1 MHYGKFIK
9 NKSIQR
15 IIWKVYYKSIPKTL
29 NLCFTLNNKEVK
41 MKRRVISTL
50 IAVSM
55 IVASLTACGSAAST
69 ATDTAPETA
78 APAEEQAAEP
88 AAEEPAAEAPAAEET
103 ASDAPVTL
111 KWALWDKDATVYYQ
125 PLIDGYT
132 AAHPNVT
139 IEMVDLGSTDYQTV
153 LGTQLSGSD
162 ADFDVVTIKDVPGLV
177 TLANKGVLEPLDS
190 LISQDGLDLSVYSGI
205 TDQVK
210 VNDVLYELPF
220 RRDIWVLFYNKDV
233 FDKAGVAYPTNDMT
247 WKEYDELARK
257 ITDTT
262 PGSEVYGAHYHT
274 WRSTIQLMGIL
285 DGKHTIVDG
294 TYEFTKPYYDMVLAQ
309 QKDGVCMDYATLKT
323 QGLHYSAAFYQG
335 NIGMM
340 NMGSWFI
347 PTLIEKIKDGEGAA
361 AANWG
366 IVKYPHAEGVEPG
379 STLAT
384 ITALA
389 IPTSAP
395 NKDVAW
401 DFVKFVSG
409 AEGAEIMAG
418 TGNTPAMSNDAI
430 NAKIAEMDGFPTDPE
445 SKEALTA
452 ANAYLE
458 MPANEKSSEIETVLN
473 EQHDNIMNEISTVD
487 EAIKAMDEGVQAIL
501 GQ

>member
-1 MHYGKFIK
+1 
-9 NKSIQR
+9 
-15 IIWKVYYKSIPKTL
+15 
-29 NLCFTLNNKEVK
+29 
-41 MKRRVISTL
+41 MKKKVISTL
-50 IAVSM
+50 LAVSM
-55 IVASLTACGSAAST
+55 IAATLTACGSS
-69 ATDTAPETA
+69 A
-78 APAEEQAAEP
+78 APATEA
-88 AAEEPAAEAPAAEET
+88 PAAEAPAAEAPAAE
-103 ASDAPVTL
+103 APAAEAPAAEAADEPVTL

-162 ADFDVVTIKDVPGLV
+162 ASFDVVTIKDVPGLV

-190 LISQDGLDLSVYSGI
+190 LIAQDGIDLSVYSGI
-205 TDQVK
+205 TDQIK
-210 VNDVLYELPF
+210 VNDTLYELPF

-233 FDKAGVAYPTNDMT
+233 FDKAGVDYPTNDMT
-247 WKEYDELARK
+247 WEEYDELARK

-274 WRSTIQLMGIL
+274 WRSTIQLLGIL
-285 DGKHTIVDG
+285 DGKNTIVDG
-294 TYEFTKPYYDMVLAQ
+294 TYDFTKPYYEMVLAQ

-335 NIGMM
+335 NVGMM

-347 PTLIEKIKDGEGAA
+347 PTLIAKVKDGEAAA

-366 IVKYPHAEGVEPG
+366 IVKYPHAAGVAPG

-395 NKDVAW
+395 NKDAAW

-430 NAKIAEMDGFPTDPE
+430 NAKIAEMDGFPTDAN
-445 SKEALTA
+445 SKDALTA
-452 ANAYLE
+452 AAAYLE

-473 EQHDNIMNEISTVD
+473 EQHDNIMNEVSSVD
-487 EAIKAMDEGVQAIL
+487 DAIAAMNEGVQDII

>member
-1 MHYGKFIK
+1 MKKRLISMLTGL
-9 NKSIQR
+9 
-15 IIWKVYYKSIPKTL
+15 TL
-29 NLCFTLNNKEVK
+29 L
-41 MKRRVISTL
+41 
-50 IAVSM
+50 A
-55 IVASLTACGSAAST
+55 ASLAGCGEA
-69 ATDTAPETA
+69 A
-78 APAEEQAAEP
+78 APAPAAQAPAATEAPAKEEAP
-88 AAEEPAAEAPAAEET
+88 AAEAPAAEAPAAEE
-103 ASDAPVTL
+103 APAADEPVTL

-162 ADFDVVTIKDVPGLV
+162 CDFDVVTIKDVPGLV
-177 TLANKGVLEPLDS
+177 TLANKNVLEPLDD
-190 LISQDGLDLSVYSGI
+190 LIAQDGIDLSVYSGI
-205 TDQVK
+205 TDQVRVSDK
-210 VNDVLYELPF
+210 LYELPF

-233 FDKAGVAYPTNDMT
+233 FDKAGVDYPTNDMT
-247 WKEYDELARK
+247 WEQYDELARK

-274 WRSTIQLMGIL
+274 WRSTIQLDGIL

-294 TYEFTKPYYDMVLAQ
+294 TYDFTKPYYEMVLAQ

-335 NIGMM
+335 NVGML

-347 PTLIEKIKDGEGAA
+347 PTVIAKIKDGENTGAT
-361 AANWG
+361 NWG

-384 ITALA
+384 IPALA
-389 IPTSAP
+389 IPISAP
-395 NKDVAW
+395 NKDAAW

-418 TGNTPAMSNDAI
+418 TGNTPAMSNEAI
-430 NAKIAEMDGFPTDPE
+430 NSKIAEMDGFPTDAN

-452 ANAYLE
+452 SHAYLE
-458 MPANEKSSEIETVLN
+458 MPANEKSSEIEQVLN
-473 EQHDNIMNEISTVD
+473 EQHDNIMNEVSTVD
-487 EAIKAMDEGVQAIL
+487 EAIAAMNEGVQAIL

>member
-1 MHYGKFIK
+1 
-9 NKSIQR
+9 
-15 IIWKVYYKSIPKTL
+15 
-29 NLCFTLNNKEVK
+29 
-41 MKRRVISTL
+41 MKKKVISTL
-50 IAVSM
+50 LTAALTVITV
-55 IVASLTACGSAAST
+55 TACGSTAA
-69 ATDTAPETA
+69 TAPA
-78 APAEEQAAEP
+78 PADQGAPAEET
-88 AAEEPAAEAPAAEET
+88 AEEAPEAAAGDAAADQ
-103 ASDAPVTL
+103 ASSGDAVTL

-162 ADFDVVTIKDVPGLV
+162 SDFDVVTIKDVPGLV
-177 TLANKGVLEPLDS
+177 TLANKGVLEPLDER
-190 LISQDGLDLSVYSGI
+190 IAGDGIDLSVYSGI
-205 TDQVK
+205 TDQIK
-210 VNDVLYELPF
+210 VNDTLYELPF

-233 FDKAGVAYPTNDMT
+233 FDKAGVDYPTNDMT
-247 WKEYDELARK
+247 WDEYDKLARK

-274 WRSTIQLMGIL
+274 WRSTIQLDGIL

-294 TYEFTKPYYDMVLAQ
+294 TYDFTKPYYEMVLAQ

-335 NIGMM
+335 NVGML

-395 NKDVAW
+395 NKDAAW

-409 AEGAEIMAG
+409 SEGAAIMAD

-430 NAKIAEMDGFPTDPE
+430 NAKIAEMDGFPADDS

-452 ANAYLE
+452 THAYLE

-487 EAIKAMDEGVQAIL
+487 EGIAAMNEGVGAIL

>member
-1 MHYGKFIK
+1 
-9 NKSIQR
+9 
-15 IIWKVYYKSIPKTL
+15 
-29 NLCFTLNNKEVK
+29 

-88 AAEEPAAEAPAAEET
+88 AAAEPAAEAPAAEET

-401 DFVKFVSG
+401 DFVKFCTLN
-409 AEGAEIMAG
+409 EE
-418 TGNTPAMSNDAI
+418 
-430 NAKIAEMDGFPTDPE
+430 
-445 SKEALTA
+445 TA
-452 ANAYLE
+452 DWW
-458 MPANEKSSEIETVLN
+458 IETSQGDTVSLISALDKHQN
-473 EQHDNIMNEISTVD
+473 DENSIYGGEKLYSFWLEQAKGIDYSKVTKYDKVIGDAWGAAIG
-487 EAIKAMDEGVQAIL
+487 AIKTGQATREDALNTFYDTVASTYPEIKIER
-501 GQ
+501 